1 MAASAAEVSPEGHRQ
16 VRRGHV
22 LFQAPRPPAAV
33 GFSLVAGFVLAFLL
47 WYPDWRAVGEGLLF
61 VFAGPALLAAG
72 LTTPL
77 ASLLGGRLE
86 FHRAVFLSL
95 IVLLL
100 EIPIAAVWRGLYF
113 VWPNLVPGTLVLG
126 AFLSG
131 PAFWF
136 RQMSL
141 YGVSRASHTRMLLP
155 ALLQPIV
162 SLAGLFF
169 LVPPS
174 LAVLVCAAAFLVLGF
189 LCSAM
194 LIRASD
200 RPIRRE
206 FQSSGVALIRPL
218 LDHVG
223 GRDPAATGSLESF
236 FAKSGVPADLRIDL
250 FTFSRAGTVRATL
263 ALPTVHPGPFAALG
277 SSDLPRKL
285 TEQLGPGAGVVFV
298 PHTPCDHDLNLPSG
312 AEMDRLGA
320 ACREVLHGLSQ
331 PLPARSSPLVT
342 PYPGS
347 FARAQLIGDVVLV
360 VVSQAPSP
368 TDDIAYSVG
377 DRVVREIAHDHGPRI
392 VVLDA
397 HNSYVEGQ
405 GDILYGTP
413 SAEKLVADSKA
424 AVRAA
429 LAAAVDGPIE
439 IGVAERYGYDTRTTG
454 IGPQGMEALVVRA
467 AGGTTGY
474 LVIDANNLVI
484 GLRDPIVRNLERI
497 VDTAEVLTTDNH
509 VVHEVDGTIN
519 ALGER
524 YPEPSISRDGGE
536 VMRAALA
543 EAAPAEVRF
552 GSKEIPAVKVLGP
565 GYTARLLTSLG
576 DTMSMFTHMFIAT
589 FLLLLTSS
597 LVVVFV
603 IT

>member
-1 MAASAAEVSPEGHRQ
+1 VAASAAEVSEEGHRQ
-16 VRRGHV
+16 IRRGHV
-22 LFQAPRPPAAV
+22 LFQAPRPPLV
-33 GFSLVAGFVLAFLL
+33 GGLILLLGFLLAFLMF
-47 WYPDWRAVGEGLLF
+47 YPDWRLVAEAFAF
-61 VFAGPALLAAG
+61 VFAGPALLAVV

-77 ASLLGGRLE
+77 AALLGGRFEL
-86 FHRAVFLSL
+86 HRAMFLSL
-95 IVLLL
+95 IVLVLVL
-100 EIPIAAVWRGLYF
+100 PIVVVWQGLH
-113 VWPNLVPGTLVLG
+113 VIWPTLVPGEVVLG
-126 AFLSG
+126 AFLAG
-131 PAFWF
+131 PMFWF

-141 YGVSRASHTRMLLP
+141 YGVSRASHARMLLP
-155 ALLQPIV
+155 ALVQPV
-162 SLAGLFF
+162 GGLVGLFLLLPPPWTVQIAA
-169 LVPPS
+169 LV
-174 LAVLVCAAAFLVLGF
+174 FLVLGF

-223 GRDPAATGSLESF
+223 GRDPAATRSLESF
-236 FAKSGVPADLRIDL
+236 FARSAVPADLKVGL
-250 FTFSRAGTVRATL
+250 FAFVRDGRTRATL

-285 TEQLGPGAGVVFV
+285 TEQLGPTAGIVLV

-312 AEMDRLGA
+312 AELDRVGA
-320 ACREVLHGLSQ
+320 ACRELLAGGASPVPQ
-331 PLPARSSPLVT
+331 RASPLVA

-347 FARAQLIGDVVLV
+347 FARAQLLGDVVLI
-360 VVSQAPSP
+360 VVSQAPQP

-377 DRVVREIAHDHGPRI
+377 DRIVREIAHEGGPRI
-392 VVLDA
+392 EVLDA
-397 HNSYVEGQ
+397 HNSYIEGQ
-405 GDILYGTP
+405 GDVLYGTP
-413 SAEKLVADSKA
+413 TAEKIVNDAKA

-429 LAAAVDGPIE
+429 RAAAVDGPIE
-439 IGVAERYGYDTRTTG
+439 IGVAARLGYDTKVHG

-467 AGGTTGY
+467 AGKTSAY
-474 LVIDANNLVI
+474 LIIDANNLVI
-484 GLRDPIVRNLERI
+484 GMRQSVVAELERF
-497 VDTAEVLTTDNH
+497 VDAAEVLTTDNH

-524 YPEPSISRDGGE
+524 YPVTSIARDGSE
-536 VMRAALA
+536 VLRAALA
-543 EAAPAEVRF
+543 DLRPTEVRY
-552 GSKEIPAVKVLGP
+552 GSKGIPAVKVLGP

-576 DTMSMFTHMFIAT
+576 DTLSMFTHMFVAS

-597 LVVVFV
+597 LVVVFA